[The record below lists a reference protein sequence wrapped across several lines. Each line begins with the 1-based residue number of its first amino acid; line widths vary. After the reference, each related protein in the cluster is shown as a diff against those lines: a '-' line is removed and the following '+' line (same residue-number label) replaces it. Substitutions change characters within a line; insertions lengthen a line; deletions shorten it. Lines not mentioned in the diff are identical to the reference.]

1 MIILLT
7 VLSALAIVAFFSML
21 IRYLVVIVDRL
32 DRVGGSPTSFLA
44 KIALGVRAIETQTGA
59 LAPLVIQ
66 LNDGLSTI
74 DGGLKVIDEHLVAA
88 FVAVGRQGPANG

>member
-7 VLSALAIVAFFSML
+7 ILSALAVVAFFGTVIAYL
-21 IRYLVVIVDRL
+21 IAIVDRL
-32 DRVGGSPTSFLA
+32 ERIGGAPTSFLA
-44 KIALGVRAIETQTGA
+44 KIALGVRAIETETGA
-59 LAPLVIQ
+59 LAPQVIQ

-88 FVAVGRQGPANG
+88 FTAIGRQGAANA